1 MDRARIKTGS
11 VNPLRCALCALV
23 VAVAAPLV
31 ASSAFAQGA
40 PPAGRSATGASQ
52 VRPGRL
58 VGVFD
63 FDTGEPVVGAKV
75 LDMRTGMSAVTTS
88 TGTLSLFFVDTA
100 GSLVQVGKFGYESQ
114 RFFVANAVTDTAG
127 ITVLLKA
134 SGQSLPTVVTQ
145 ARGSRGPA
153 DTVRVLEL
161 NGFYDRRNTTG
172 APAGAFVTSERIEK
186 LSLLKYLGTISGRA
200 ICGTNLYINGVKVA
214 MPNLITPNP
223 PMGNRRLRVIVAPPQ
238 RDGLDA
244 LLTPSEV
251 LGVEMYKTADIPAEF
266 NTTRPSSCGATLIWT
281 K

>member
-1 MDRARIKTGS
+1 MDRAR
-11 VNPLRCALCALV
+11 RLV
-23 VAVAAPLV
+23 CGLVMMLFAA
-31 ASSAFAQGA
+31 SDFAQDSR
-40 PPAGRSATGASQ
+40 PATRASQ

-58 VGVFD
+58 IGVFD

-100 GSLVQVGKFGYESQ
+100 GSLIQVGKLGYESQ
-114 RFFVANAVTDTAG
+114 RFFVANSVTDTAG

-134 SGQSLPTVVTQ
+134 SGQSLPTVVTR
-145 ARGSRGPA
+145 ARGARGPA

-172 APAGAFVTSERIEK
+172 APDGAFVTAEKIEK
-186 LSLLKYLGTISGRA
+186 LSLLKYLVTVSGRP
-200 ICGTNLYINGVKVA
+200 ICTTNLYINGVKVSV
-214 MPNLITPNP
+214 PSLIAPT
-223 PMGNRRLRVIVAPPQ
+223 RRGARVIVAPPQ

-244 LLTPSEV
+244 LVTPSEV
-251 LGVEMYKTADIPAEF
+251 LGIEMYKTGDMPAQY
-266 NTTRPSSCGATLIWT
+266 NSTQPSKCGATLVWT